1 MFGDSNFV
9 LNSKEESSLLDRTIR
24 RENDCS
30 YMKQWVRGRV
40 QKQLFE
46 DKLLSY
52 EYEKLKT
59 DEAAVAL

>member
-1 MFGDSNFV
+1 
-9 LNSKEESSLLDRTIR
+9 
-24 RENDCS
+24 
-30 YMKQWVRGRV
+30 MKQWVRGRV

-59 DEAAVAL
+59 EEAAVAL